1 MKNTSFLILF
11 FFSLNLTAQKT
22 NPEAIKFYESGE
34 SKQKNQDWT
43 GSISDFNSALEI
55 SPNYDEAYL
64 QRGVS
69 NLVSENFKQAIE
81 DCTKAIELN
90 PDLGLSPYFV
100 RGAAQHSL
108 GNHEFAITDYSEALE
123 FESEKVSKEQVYL
136 QLATCRKELEDY
148 EGALIDLSKAIELN
162 PNYIDAYLIR
172 LQILTIRDREDYTA
186 AISEATKLI
195 EIDSNN
201 DIFYSMR
208 GNFKNANGD
217 PKAAIADFTKAI
229 DINPNRIVTK
239 GKGGYFSSRAFTNQ
253 DLDNHEEA
261 IADFTKA
268 IELSPEYWPL
278 YSFRASSKYALDEYE
293 GAIEDNMK
301 SLKLKTELGGGK
313 DLGLDEEYNN
323 MGLAKEALKDYD
335 GAIADFKKA
344 ISIDSI
350 DPLNHHNL
358 GNILLKTDQ
367 FEKAKSQFSIAER
380 LDPSGKSSQ
389 YNSEGYYYPSVNLEK
404 TEDLKFPLEVD
415 IELFVE
421 DIFKFDAKNEEFFLR
436 FKYALYSPYPA
447 DYYVEKSDTIR
458 RDITDLRETVKVDYV
473 NSDQTRVDEL
483 TYNPIKDNITGHVYS
498 GSLESTFYHNWDLR
512 DYPFDKQKLQIRF
525 KSSLDSTIFKF
536 NASKRFPAKFNKKMI
551 GLKDGFKIEEIT
563 FQNDYTNGWD
573 ELNLSPSLTRDIIYP
588 IGTFNVIISRSG
600 SWLFFKLFIG
610 SFLAFLISWI
620 VFTIPRTDF
629 GSRIELS
636 IGAIF
641 GALGNKYFVESTTTT
656 IQVLTKA
663 DLINNLVITMVFF
676 NLLLILMQNNTKI
689 NFWKFEDSKF
699 ALAFSGL
706 TMLISTIIIILI

>member
-1 MKNTSFLILF
+1 MSKQICSPQSLF
-11 FFSLNLTAQKT
+11 F
-22 NPEAIKFYESGE
+22 
-34 SKQKNQDWT
+34 
-43 GSISDFNSALEI
+43 
-55 SPNYDEAYL
+55 
-64 QRGVS
+64 
-69 NLVSENFKQAIE
+69 
-81 DCTKAIELN
+81 
-90 PDLGLSPYFV
+90 
-100 RGAAQHSL
+100 
-108 GNHEFAITDYSEALE
+108 
-123 FESEKVSKEQVYL
+123 
-136 QLATCRKELEDY
+136 EDY

-483 TYNPIKDNITGHVYS
+483 TYNPIKET
-498 GSLESTFYHNWDLR
+498 
-512 DYPFDKQKLQIRF
+512 
-525 KSSLDSTIFKF
+525 
-536 NASKRFPAKFNKKMI
+536 
-551 GLKDGFKIEEIT
+551 
-563 FQNDYTNGWD
+563 
-573 ELNLSPSLTRDIIYP
+573 
-588 IGTFNVIISRSG
+588 
-600 SWLFFKLFIG
+600 
-610 SFLAFLISWI
+610 
-620 VFTIPRTDF
+620 
-629 GSRIELS
+629 
-636 IGAIF
+636 
-641 GALGNKYFVESTTTT
+641 
-656 IQVLTKA
+656 
-663 DLINNLVITMVFF
+663 
-676 NLLLILMQNNTKI
+676 
-689 NFWKFEDSKF
+689 
-699 ALAFSGL
+699 
-706 TMLISTIIIILI
+706 